1 MAKSKA
7 KEATRTGM
15 TSTILNK
22 IFFERKT
29 LQEVLQEAEH
39 DHEGGAG
46 KLTLIDLLAIGIGAT
61 IGSGV
66 FVLTGKAVPIAGGGA
81 IVAWLIAGAICFLSS
96 SSYMELT
103 SRLPTKGSCYV
114 FSYHSL
120 GELAS
125 VVGAVCLTMEYG
137 ISSAGIAR
145 TWSLKF
151 GRAVGIAE
159 HSFICYN
166 GQEFGSESC
175 SGDVDNYFDPI
186 AGVMVLLCTA
196 VVARGLDMGKIII
209 NSFTVAKILLV
220 IFMIIAGFSCWT
232 GNMFAST
239 ESFLPEGVAGVF
251 KVTPMLFWG
260 FIGFDEVCCMASK
273 AADPVKTMPY
283 AMGGTLLGAGLISAL
298 AQFAL
303 SAMVPVYAG
312 MGSVPFEQAFED
324 RGLHWVKWII
334 SVGELT
340 LLPLVCL
347 LSLLPQPEV
356 TAAMSEDRLIPSV
369 FRKRNRQGTFVKGS
383 IIVGIVASVLAM
395 TVPFALLGDV
405 ISFGVLFSFNL
416 TNLSLI
422 NLRYGNGGARREPT
436 VDILGWIL
444 MVALAVAGY
453 CCQQGLVERAL
464 AGMSISLPAL
474 AGFIASSIIA
484 LGILS
489 LLAFGFEQKCDM
501 ADANIYKAR
510 GVPFLPGFAIFCN
523 WFLIASF
530 SWTNVGYFVAFLGLF
545 LVTYI
550 FNLLRSAGTWSSP
563 VTSDSDQN
571 STVSASEVS
580 CDSEIGMSTK

>member
-1 MAKSKA
+1 
-7 KEATRTGM
+7 M

-209 NSFTVAKILLV
+209 NSFTAAKILLV
-220 IFMIIAGFSCWT
+220 IFMIVAGLCCWT
-232 GNMFAST
+232 GNMFEST
-239 ESFLPEGVAGVF
+239 ETFFPQGVGGVV

-273 AADPVKTMPY
+273 AADPVKTMPW

-303 SAMVPVYAG
+303 YAMVPYQPG
-312 MGSVPFEQAFED
+312 MGSLPFEKAFEEK
-324 RGLHWVKWII
+324 GLKWVSLIVAI
-334 SVGELT
+334 GELI

-356 TAAMSEDRLIPSV
+356 TAAMSEDRMMPSI
-369 FRKRNRQGTFVKGS
+369 FRQRNKSGTFVKGA
-383 IIVGIVASVLAM
+383 IIVGAVASVLAM
-395 TVPFALLGDV
+395 LVPFTLLGDV

-422 NLRYGNGGARREPT
+422 NLRYGNGGVQRVPT
-436 VDILGWIL
+436 IDALVWIL
-444 MVALAVAGY
+444 MIALAVAGY
-453 CCQQGLVERAL
+453 TCQQGLVDPYL
-464 AGMSISLPAL
+464 AGDSISSASLG
-474 AGFIASSIIA
+474 GFITSAVVSIAILCFLGFGVKQRYQSS
-484 LGILS
+484 G
-489 LLAFGFEQKCDM
+489 QD
-501 ADANIYKAR
+501 IYKAK
-510 GVPFLPGFAIFCN
+510 GVPFIPGFAIFCN
-523 WFLIASF
+523 FFLIASF
-530 SWTNVGYFVAFLGLF
+530 SWANVGYFLAFLGLF

-550 FNLLRSAGTWSSP
+550 INLLRASRTWGEEVPSESDMNS
-563 VTSDSDQN
+563 TISGSEASDSDLEQTAN
-571 STVSASEVS
+571 Q
-580 CDSEIGMSTK
+580 